1 MRATLLL
8 LLGLVLAMP
17 ASAQIR
23 RNPTGVNVNAA
34 GATTV
39 FITFGNLEGYVPIE
53 ALWCGELVPA
63 SPALGDKCDPG
74 TVFGALPVR
83 FDQSRLSGTD
93 GFSDIMSIPPSVAR
107 RAYQAAEGGADSRF
121 FYVRRFVDPAGIRPD
136 QYVAVTCRLTDG
148 GARTPLALLDV
159 QLRFAGDDPVLSVP
173 AGAAPPPLEARIAY
187 NGTGRLVGRWEVVLP
202 GEEPPSAED
211 LLTEATLPAELR
223 GTQKRYTEIERFNVF
238 LPPTGEV
245 VLPGPSPDD
254 SPWTV
259 NGLYQI
265 LLRIEASDDKEGDV
279 DLEAAGAGDGILPT
293 GAVAGFPLPVLRYFV
308 GGAGAVGVG
317 GHPAAPSR
325 ARARRRRARRRAP
338 RLQLEPD
345 GVRRALPAPGARR
358 RRRGGPLRRAP
369 GGRGVVRGTPLPRHR
384 PRGRDTGV
392 ARPLPG
398 RRRGRGG
405 ADAVAAVAGGR
416 LSDPVVHSSNPS
428 RRTGRWR
435 THEDP
440 DIGMVALLTACRAS
454 RPLPWRPSAA
464 PISMRWCATCSRRER
479 TRARQRVRCSRRIAR
494 PRRPPSASW
503 SATGIGPPTWR
514 APPWRSCAWTAPRR
528 RGRSGARG

>member
-1 MRATLLL
+1 MRATPLL

-63 SPALGDKCDPG
+63 SPELGDKCDPG

-83 FDQSRLSGTD
+83 FDRSRLSGTD

-121 FYVRRFVDPAGIRPD
+121 FYVRRFVDPAGIRPE

-159 QLRFAGDDPVLSVP
+159 RLRFAGDDPVLAVP
-173 AGAAPPPLEARIAY
+173 VGAAPPPLEARIAY

-211 LLTEATLPAELR
+211 LLTEGTLPAELR
-223 GTQKRYTEIERFNVF
+223 GTQRHYTEIERFNVF

-245 VLPGPSPDD
+245 LLPGPSPDRL
-254 SPWTV
+254 PV
-259 NGLYQI
+259 HGNGLYQV
-265 LLRIEASDDKEGDV
+265 LLRIEASEDKEGDV
-279 DLEAAGAGDGILPT
+279 DLGAAGAGTGILPT

-308 GGAGAVGVG
+308 GGAGSAGVAGTRFRLLEPAPDAGVTTGALLVFSWSQTASAVLYRLQVRGGDGEEVLSAVLQAGVASY
-317 GHPAAPSR
+317 AAPPFFAADHAGETVEWRVLS
-325 ARARRRRARRRAP
+325 
-338 RLQLEPD
+338 LD
-345 GVRRALPAPGARR
+345 G
-358 RRRGGPLRRAP
+358 GGDE
-369 GGRGVVRGTPLPRHR
+369 V
-384 PRGRDTGV
+384 
-392 ARPLPG
+392 
-398 RRRGRGG
+398 
-405 ADAVAAVAGGR
+405 
-416 LSDPVVHSSNPS
+416 
-428 RRTGRWR
+428 
-435 THEDP
+435 
-440 DIGMVALLTACRAS
+440 
-454 RPLPWRPSAA
+454 
-464 PISMRWCATCSRRER
+464 ER
-479 TRARQRVRCSRRIAR
+479 TPWQRLRVE
-494 PRRPPSASW
+494 
-503 SATGIGPPTWR
+503 G
-514 APPWRSCAWTAPRR
+514 
-528 RGRSGARG
+528 

>member
-136 QYVAVTCRLTDG
+136 HYVAVTCRLTDG

-238 LPPTGEV
+238 LPPAGEV
-245 VLPGPSPDD
+245 VLPGPSPDRLPMD
-254 SPWTV
+254 V

-279 DLEAAGAGDGILPT
+279 NLEAAGAGTGILPT

-308 GGAGAVGVG
+308 GGAGAVGTAGARLRLLEPTPGAGVAAG
-317 GHPAAPSR
+317 ALLVFSWSQTASAVMYRLQVRGADGEEVLAAVLQAGVASYAAPPFLTTDH
-325 ARARRRRARRRAP
+325 AGET
-338 RLQLEPD
+338 LEWRVLSLD
-345 GVRRALPAPGARR
+345 G
-358 RRRGGPLRRAP
+358 GGDE
-369 GGRGVVRGTPLPRHR
+369 V
-384 PRGRDTGV
+384 
-392 ARPLPG
+392 
-398 RRRGRGG
+398 
-405 ADAVAAVAGGR
+405 
-416 LSDPVVHSSNPS
+416 
-428 RRTGRWR
+428 
-435 THEDP
+435 
-440 DIGMVALLTACRAS
+440 
-454 RPLPWRPSAA
+454 
-464 PISMRWCATCSRRER
+464 ER
-479 TRARQRVRCSRRIAR
+479 TPWQRLRVQ
-494 PRRPPSASW
+494 
-503 SATGIGPPTWR
+503 G
-514 APPWRSCAWTAPRR
+514 
-528 RGRSGARG
+528 